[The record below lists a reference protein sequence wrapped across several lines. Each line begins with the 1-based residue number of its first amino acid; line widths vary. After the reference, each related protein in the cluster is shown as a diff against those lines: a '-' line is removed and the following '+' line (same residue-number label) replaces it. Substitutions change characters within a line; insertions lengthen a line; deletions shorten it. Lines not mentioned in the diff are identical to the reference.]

1 MAPPSPSPGFD
12 PLRPRVA
19 GPSAGAPVGVEAVGD
34 AVDPVDNVGPG
45 VAVVGPEVGSEL
57 VGESLVDE
65 ADVRVRAVVVR
76 IAVGNDVARER
87 DSGAV
92 VDLEVVTGLAAV
104 RA

>member
-19 GPSAGAPVGVEAVGD
+19 GPSAGAPVGVEAVAD
-34 AVDPVDNVGPG
+34 AVNPVDDVGPG

-65 ADVRVRAVVVR
+65 AVVRAVVVR

-87 DSGAV
+87 DNGAV
-92 VDLEVVTGLAAV
+92 VDLEVVTGLATV